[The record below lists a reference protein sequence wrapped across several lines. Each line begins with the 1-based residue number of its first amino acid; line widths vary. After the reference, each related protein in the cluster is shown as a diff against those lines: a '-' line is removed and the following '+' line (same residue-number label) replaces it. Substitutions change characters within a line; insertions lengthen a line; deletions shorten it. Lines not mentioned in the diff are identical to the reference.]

1 MKSHNENNHVHV
13 SEKQNATSVIII
25 HIKTDSFKSQKI
37 LDPAICVV
45 SGVCGEVNEVSEKRS
60 ATSVIV
66 IHIKS
71 DSLKNQKKILHPA
84 IFVVTGVYGKENQD
98 P

>member
-1 MKSHNENNHVHV
+1 MKSRNENNHVQV
-13 SEKQNATSVIII
+13 SEKRNATSVII
-25 HIKTDSFKSQKI
+25 
-37 LDPAICVV
+37 
-45 SGVCGEVNEVSEKRS
+45 
-60 ATSVIV
+60 

-84 IFVVTGVYGKENQD
+84 IFVVTGVYGKEKD